1 MYILLCVCTIHK
13 CLIVQTAIMSHREVH
28 LDIGLVN
35 IKQAAYSLLT
45 YPSIEQSLYS
55 SSKGSLQLHQLAT
68 MILES
73 SLVYSSDSYTIGIVL
88 HPVVGI

>member
-1 MYILLCVCTIHK
+1 M
-13 CLIVQTAIMSHREVH
+13 
-28 LDIGLVN
+28 N

-45 YPSIEQSLYS
+45 YLSIEL
-55 SSKGSLQLHQLAT
+55 SLQLEQRLTTAPPTGLAT

-73 SLVYSSDSYTIGIVL
+73 LLVYSSGNYTIGIVL